1 MTAIDFSAFVNEL
14 ATVSGET
21 ILPFFRTALSIEDKG
36 RPGGFDP
43 VTAADHAAETAMRTL
58 IRRTFPDHGIIGEEY
73 GKERADA
80 EYVWVLDPID
90 GTKSFISGMPPWG
103 TLIALLRSGEPVF
116 GMMNQPF
123 TRERFSGNGGRAH
136 YRGPTGERDLRV
148 RACTDLAKA
157 VLFTTSPLLMNA
169 YGRET
174 FGRVEKT
181 VRLSRY
187 GGDCYAYCMLAAG
200 HVDLVIE
207 TELKPYDVLPLV
219 PIIVGAGGII
229 TTWEGGAPHAG
240 GRIIAAGDKRVH
252 AAAIEGLGRRESGVR
267 RKTSRPS
274 LGRRSLEQ
282 RRARHEGVERGQGLD
297 AKTILL
303 HQQLVARARHD
314 EVRAGTQLEREFA
327 DRGGRYDP
335 VHARSEDQNRLPD
348 AGGVAL
354 FGQLGHHPKRGIR
367 PSHRRRTDRPR
378 RVGLEHRNVAGVAHG
393 IGGEQ

>member
-36 RPGGFDP
+36 RHGGFDP

-58 IRRTFPDHGIIGEEY
+58 IRRTFPDHGIIGEDY
-73 GKERADA
+73 GKER
-80 EYVWVLDPID
+80 ID
-90 GTKSFISGMPPWG
+90 GTKSFISGKPAWG

-123 TRERFSGNGGRAH
+123 TRERFSGDGGRAH

-148 RACTDLAKA
+148 RACPELADA
-157 VLFTTSPLLMNA
+157 VLFTTSPLLMNTHD
-169 YGRET
+169 RET
-174 FGRVEKT
+174 FGRVEAA

-219 PIIVGAGGII
+219 PIIVGAGGVI
-229 TTWEGGAPHAG
+229 TTWAGGDPHAG

-252 AAAIEGLGRRESGVR
+252 AAAVEVLG
-267 RKTSRPS
+267 SR
-274 LGRRSLEQ
+274 
-282 RRARHEGVERGQGLD
+282 
-297 AKTILL
+297 
-303 HQQLVARARHD
+303 
-314 EVRAGTQLEREFA
+314 
-327 DRGGRYDP
+327 
-335 VHARSEDQNRLPD
+335 
-348 AGGVAL
+348 
-354 FGQLGHHPKRGIR
+354 
-367 PSHRRRTDRPR
+367 
-378 RVGLEHRNVAGVAHG
+378 
-393 IGGEQ
+393 